1 MKSVEL
7 GERMVL
13 QEKLQKEKKI
23 CLQQQTLE
31 DNAKLILDAGKN
43 VELLLVSELDTLL
56 AFSVAPSDKKDQGI
70 KERGQVATVEG
81 YPHKGTA
88 TSIVLVVD

>member
-7 GERMVL
+7 SKRMVL
-13 QEKLQKEKKI
+13 QEKLQKEKKN

-56 AFSVAPSDKKDQGI
+56 V
-70 KERGQVATVEG
+70 
-81 YPHKGTA
+81 
-88 TSIVLVVD
+88 